1 MPRTPAPPR
10 PRQASDVA
18 AVPRPNHEGFFPLFA
33 RAGHNAQAATTLL
46 DRLMREWPESSV
58 SRGQL
63 KELEEEGDRITHD
76 ILHQLHSTQVTP
88 IDREDIHALAGALDD
103 VVDLTEETADVIGL
117 YSIEAPMEQAVE
129 LTAILRDAGAGVSA
143 ALDSLDD
150 IPAMAPHLAEV
161 DRLEDEGD
169 RISRQALVALFAGG
183 IDPMVV
189 IRWKDVFERL
199 EQAIDACER
208 VAHVLEGIAV
218 KQSG

>member
-1 MPRTPAPPR
+1 M
-10 PRQASDVA
+10 
-18 AVPRPNHEGFFPLFA
+18 
-33 RAGHNAQAATTLL
+33 
-46 DRLMREWPESSV
+46 
-58 SRGQL
+58 
-63 KELEEEGDRITHD
+63 
-76 ILHQLHSTQVTP
+76 
-88 IDREDIHALAGALDD
+88 
-103 VVDLTEETADVIGL
+103 
-117 YSIEAPMEQAVE
+117 
-129 LTAILRDAGAGVSA
+129 LRDAGAGVAA

-169 RISRQALVALFAGG
+169 RISRKALVALFAGG